1 MAIDGAKR
9 AFIRRGDRYLPLE
22 GEAAPVGE
30 LKKVWLN
37 NRLRILIA
45 NALSAQRLVSADAA
59 VRLQRRARCS
69 EANGEQLPLLAR
81 QLARETDP
89 QVHQALSGAG

>member
-1 MAIDGAKR
+1 M
-9 AFIRRGDRYLPLE
+9 
-22 GEAAPVGE
+22 
-30 LKKVWLN
+30 WLN

-59 VRLQRRARCS
+59 VRLQAASALQR